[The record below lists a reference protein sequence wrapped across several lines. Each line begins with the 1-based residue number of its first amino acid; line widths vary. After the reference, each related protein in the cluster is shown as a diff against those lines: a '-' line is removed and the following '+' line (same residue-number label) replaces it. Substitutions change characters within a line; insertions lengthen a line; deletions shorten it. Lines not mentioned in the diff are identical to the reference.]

1 MTDIIEH
8 RRASG
13 PLAAKCSHLLLI
25 DTFGGMFRSQ
35 LRHFSCLV
43 CLSRWWES
51 DGSVIGSTDAIRM
64 VSRLAACARPTGWAA
79 AEGEWRRLAEEGLA
93 PVN

>member
-8 RRASG
+8 QRPLG
-13 PLAAKCSHLLLI
+13 PLAAKCSHPLVV

-35 LRHFSCLV
+35 LRHLSCLV

-51 DGSVIGSTDAIRM
+51 DGSVIRPTDAIGM
-64 VSRLAACARPTGWAA
+64 VSRLATGARPTGWAA

-93 PVN
+93 PAS